1 MAELKISP
9 QGFMLSD
16 TIVMLDIFCQVHST
30 FDMVLDPWEMISEEL
45 ILLLP
50 GMREED
56 RATPSLCPSQQ

>member
-16 TIVMLDIFCQVHST
+16 TIVTLDIFCQMHST

-45 ILLLP
+45 VLLLP